1 MRILYFKRYLNLFSG
16 ILSLFGRK
24 NEKPTAPVN
33 LAADFGGGGLM
44 CALGIVMAL
53 FERHTSGLG
62 QIVDANM
69 VEGAAYLGSW
79 LFRSQKDPYWGQAR
93 GENM

>member
-1 MRILYFKRYLNLFSG
+1 M
-16 ILSLFGRK
+16 
-24 NEKPTAPVN
+24 N

-53 FERHTSGLG
+53 FERNQSGLG

-69 VEGAAYLGSW
+69 VEGAAYLSSW
-79 LFRSQKDPYWGQAR
+79 LFRSQKDPYWGQSR